1 MEVSLNFEI
10 AVYLSWILGV
20 GLFLLVIQF
29 LPARWH
35 ALGAIRLERPGR
47 EVLWALAAVVLL
59 VGISV
64 ATDNLFGPWKR
75 HPSFGRLVY
84 FGQLLLVYSPIF
96 ALLLWRRQGL
106 KTCFLR
112 FDKLPVK
119 ILLGLGV
126 ALIASFIFLL
136 VRGRAGAFPE
146 FLTTLGKGGVVGC
159 FSVHGRFR
167 HRILTLP
174 LGRMDGIGCHRSL
187 SPSYSWRAYTDYTAE
202 SFHLS
207 LPVALLARWRMQVL
221 GFYRLARGRART
233 LLWSASCT
241 GSSIALRTL
250 PQSNK
255 ALNGDGSGGRGL
267 LQRSEVESDCKLDGK
282 SSRFAERLD

>member
-35 ALGAIRLERPGR
+35 ALEAIRLERPGR

-64 ATDNLFGPWKR
+64 ATDNLFGTWTR

-119 ILLGLGV
+119 ILLGIGV
-126 ALIASFIFLL
+126 ALIASFIFPASARTGRSFPGIPDNSWEGR
-136 VRGRAGAFPE
+136 RGRNA
-146 FLTTLGKGGVVGC
+146 
-159 FSVHGRFR
+159 SNVHGRFR
-167 HRILTLP
+167 HRIPALP
-174 LGRMDGIGCHRSL
+174 LGRMDRYWLVIRRCRPLIHGG
-187 SPSYSWRAYTDYTAE
+187 AYTELYQRSVSPFA
-202 SFHLS
+202 
-207 LPVALLARWRMQVL
+207 ARRTPGSAGACRYCRVDPGWRVEEP
-221 GFYRLARGRART
+221 GHYCVRRLA
-233 LLWSASCT
+233 LVH
-241 GSSIALRTL
+241 
-250 PQSNK
+250 QSRLGLY
-255 ALNGDGSGGRGL
+255 LNRI
-267 LQRSEVESDCKLDGK
+267 R
-282 SSRFAERLD
+282 R

>member
-1 MEVSLNFEI
+1 MQSKNKSVVLSGRLWSDCAVVEVSLNFEI

-35 ALGAIRLERPGR
+35 ALEPIRLERPGR

-64 ATDNLFGPWKR
+64 ATDNLLSPWKR

-96 ALLLWRRQGL
+96 AMLLWRRQGL

-146 FLTTLGKGGVVGC
+146 FLTTLGKGGVVAMLQTFMEG
-159 FSVHGRFR
+159 FAIGFLLYR
-167 HRILTLP
+167 
-174 LGRMDGIGCHRSL
+174 LGAWIGIGWSSVVVALLFMAAHI
-187 SPSYSWRAYTDYTAE
+187 PNYTSGA
-202 SFHLS
+202 FHLS
-207 LPVALLARWRMQVL
+207 LPVALLAALAHAGIAGLILVGVWKSQDIIVIGVL
-221 GFYRLARGRART
+221 HWFINRA
-233 LLWSASCT
+233 
-241 GSSIALRTL
+241 
-250 PQSNK
+250 
-255 ALNGDGSGGRGL
+255 
-267 LQRSEVESDCKLDGK
+267 SD
-282 SSRFAERLD
+282 FTTIQ

>member
-29 LPARWH
+29 LPAKWH
-35 ALGAIRLERPGR
+35 ALEPIRLERPGR
-47 EVLWALAAVVLL
+47 EVLWALAAVVVL

-64 ATDNLFGPWKR
+64 ATDNLFGTWKR

-146 FLTTLGKGGVVGC
+146 FLTTLGKGGVVAMLQTFMEG
-159 FSVHGRFR
+159 F
-167 HRILTLP
+167 
-174 LGRMDGIGCHRSL
+174 GIGFLLYRVGAWIGIGWSSVVVAILFMAAHL
-187 SPSYSWRAYTDYTAE
+187 PNYTSGA
-202 SFHLS
+202 FHLS
-207 LPVALLARWRMQVL
+207 LPVALLAALAHAGIAVL
-221 GFYRLARGRART
+221 ILVGVWKSQDIIVFGFLHWFINR
-233 LLWSASCT
+233 
-241 GSSIALRTL
+241 
-250 PQSNK
+250 
-255 ALNGDGSGGRGL
+255 
-267 LQRSEVESDCKLDGK
+267 VSD
-282 SSRFAERLD
+282 FTIN

>member
-35 ALGAIRLERPGR
+35 ALEPIRLERPGR
-47 EVLWALAAVVLL
+47 EVLWALAAIVLL

-64 ATDNLFGPWKR
+64 ATDNLLSSWKR
-75 HPSFGRLVY
+75 HPSFGRLVL

-96 ALLLWRRQGL
+96 AMLLWRRQGL
-106 KTCFLR
+106 KTCFR

-119 ILLGLGV
+119 ILLGIGV

-146 FLTTLGKGGVVGC
+146 FLTTLGKGGVVAMVQTFMEG
-159 FSVHGRFR
+159 FAIGFLLYRFVAW
-167 HRILTLP
+167 I
-174 LGRMDGIGCHRSL
+174 GIGWSSVIVAFLFMAAHI
-187 SPSYSWRAYTDYTAE
+187 PNYTGGT
-202 SFHLS
+202 FHLS
-207 LPVALLARWRMQVL
+207 LPVALLAALAHAGIAVL
-221 GFYRLARGRART
+221 VMAGVWKSQDIIVIGVLHWFINRA
-233 LLWSASCT
+233 
-241 GSSIALRTL
+241 
-250 PQSNK
+250 
-255 ALNGDGSGGRGL
+255 
-267 LQRSEVESDCKLDGK
+267 SD
-282 SSRFAERLD
+282 FTTI